1 MYRKLIHPVDVDI
14 EHQKTVLIVEDDA
27 RTSNLFEEI
36 LFDEFGCRV
45 ILVVNGKQTQQV
57 ARTERLDLILLDY
70 LPPEMGGMQVF
81 EILQASPSTRSIPV
95 LFMTSAAAEQAG
107 TNNLRKIDH
116 IVKPFDLVH
125 FVSQVQMMLY
135 PLAVCDKAQQ

>member
-57 ARTERLDLILLDY
+57 ARTERLDLIL
-70 LPPEMGGMQVF
+70 
-81 EILQASPSTRSIPV
+81 
-95 LFMTSAAAEQAG
+95 
-107 TNNLRKIDH
+107 
-116 IVKPFDLVH
+116 
-125 FVSQVQMMLY
+125 
-135 PLAVCDKAQQ
+135 